1 MPGTKQQANS
11 ERKKGVLIFSTLV
24 RPVFLHK
31 YFQPAWMRARKRNP
45 RKKHKPHTCSSTL
58 HTMSNQARTTGTVT
72 RGKSLASVANDPPTA
87 GTTSG
92 NASARG
98 RTSVSGK
105 IIIPVTRNKTTAAP
119 KKGGRGQKA
128 ANAKKEPMPQEESDT
143 EMDKPKTLPDQVT
156 DEDDHVSASE
166 AGEGTSADNAPA
178 MEVHEDFVSISG
190 ETTDTDAQDDFQSE
204 ASTTTVKDMDTL
216 GSTNRLYKRK
226 SETIEDEPP
235 FTPGLNSFA
244 PLFEAQEPV
253 TKKAKQT
260 EKEEEWQ
267 NEQLDDYEKEYQ
279 QDHPPQ
285 DTSTNEACDQGSN
298 DIMPT
303 KEPIQPRTLVVK
315 APRQDTRYAEINI
328 SEEPI
333 DPFARR
339 LPGAEQGE
347 RAPPPRAQ
355 PDPTLPKLAPV
366 VPPNQAAPPSLVPA
380 NPHDLD
386 IAMMFAPTTTSS
398 QTTSTAF
405 RDESQVIIHTEFNGL
420 LPPHSIAP
428 QHVFHNYDSKQI
440 ANLFSSRKPGD
451 ILVIVWGLEYR
462 NLTYAT
468 EARIGAAI
476 RAFFPNKALNLQ
488 IAPPSPP
495 PSYNMKGPLPP
506 TTQRFIVDHTGTP
519 FTFYV
524 CGLEPKMKAEILQE
538 GFLPTSLDS
547 YQILDANDFVTDFVF
562 TIDGLNAPPDEMGQ
576 RLVEKMAK
584 DQLYVTNAV
593 WAFLSNHHD
602 AIDPSIPAA
611 DVPSLIILSLEARG
625 IWIEG
630 RRGEPGRQAWNIW
643 IAHPTKVP
651 AFHLQWLAALKSA
664 FPIRSASGFGG
675 VARVIDVPFFCKGC
689 KGESH
694 PTSQCPLK
702 EKLGDLLQRP
712 RDAAAQRGKPKS
724 RGGRGGKQGTYNGRP
739 TVM

>member
-1 MPGTKQQANS
+1 MGTGPIKHDD
-11 ERKKGVLIFSTLV
+11 ST
-24 RPVFLHK
+24 
-31 YFQPAWMRARKRNP
+31 PATTFAYPLLR
-45 RKKHKPHTCSSTL
+45 TC
-58 HTMSNQARTTGTVT
+58 TTGTVT

-98 RTSVSGK
+98 CTSISGK

-128 ANAKKEPMPQEESDT
+128 ANTKKEPMPQEESDT
-143 EMDKPKTLPDQVT
+143 EMDKPNTLPDQVT

-178 MEVHEDFVSISG
+178 MEVHKDFVSISG
-190 ETTDTDAQDDFQSE
+190 ETTDTDTQDNFQSE
-204 ASTTTVKDMDTL
+204 VSTTTVKDMDTL
-216 GSTNRLYKRK
+216 RSTNRLYKQK
-226 SETIEDEPP
+226 SEMIEDEPP
-235 FTPGLNSFA
+235 FTPGLNSFV
-244 PLFEAQEPV
+244 PLFDTQEPV

-285 DTSTNEACDQGSN
+285 DTSTNEACGQGSN

-303 KEPIQPRTLVVK
+303 KEPIQPRALVVK

-333 DPFARR
+333 DPFVRQ
-339 LPGAEQGE
+339 LP
-347 RAPPPRAQ
+347 APIMS
-355 PDPTLPKLAPV
+355 
-366 VPPNQAAPPSLVPA
+366 PNQAAPPSLVPA
-380 NPHDLD
+380 NLHDLD
-386 IAMMFAPTTTSS
+386 IAMMFAPTMMSS
-398 QTTSTAF
+398 QTTSTMF
-405 RDESQVIIHTEFNGL
+405 RDKSQVIIHTEFNGL

-440 ANLFSSRKPGD
+440 ANLFSLRKPGD
-451 ILVIVWGLEYR
+451 ILIIVWGLEYC
-462 NLTYAT
+462 
-468 EARIGAAI
+468 
-476 RAFFPNKALNLQ
+476 
-488 IAPPSPP
+488 
-495 PSYNMKGPLPP
+495 
-506 TTQRFIVDHTGTP
+506 TP

-524 CGLEPKMKAEILQE
+524 HGLEPKMKAEILQE
-538 GFLPTSLDS
+538 GFLPTSLDL
-547 YQILDANDFVTDFVF
+547 YQILDANNFVTDFVF
-562 TIDGLNAPPDEMGQ
+562 TIDGLNVPPDEMGH

-584 DQLYVTNAV
+584 DQLYMMNAV

-611 DVPSLIILSLEARG
+611 DVLLLIILSLEARG

-630 RRGEPGRQAWNIW
+630 WRGEPGWQAWNIW
-643 IAHPTKVP
+643 ITHPTKVP
-651 AFHLQWLAALKSA
+651 AFNLQWLAALKSA
-664 FPIRSASGFGG
+664 FPIQSASGFRG

-702 EKLGDLLQRP
+702 EQLGDLLQQP
-712 RDAAAQRGKPKS
+712 RDAATQRGKPKS
-724 RGGRGGKQGTYNGRP
+724 RGGHGGKQGTYNGRP
-739 TVM
+739 AVM